1 MEGWRGGVFFFFLQP
16 TLPTHPSTQTLI
28 DKFVSGV
35 VYWAIGFAFAYGD
48 TAGGVIGRSGFFL
61 AHATPEALA
70 LWFSSWTFFITAT
83 TIVSGCLAERAA
95 FGAYLAHTP
104 VVSGL
109 AFPLA
114 VHWAFH
120 GWLSDAPCAYID
132 FAGGST
138 VHLLGGTA
146 GLAAALLVGPR
157 LGRFDD
163 GGGGSSSGGRW
174 RRRRDSELPPPPTH
188 HHPTWRDRASARLRS
203 PPIAGHNVESVAL
216 GTLAL
221 WFGWYGFNVAPAF
234 LRGSDRTAVA
244 LRAAV
249 NTTLAACTA
258 CLASLA
264 LRAVTSASLDLRTAC
279 NGVLGGIV
287 AATGLA
293 AYVDPWAAALVGAV
307 AGAALVASAAGLAA
321 AGVDDPL
328 DSVPVHAVCGAVG
341 IVSAGLFAKP
351 DLLAAY
357 RGASGNNECGGVFY
371 AGGRAGGTQLGVQI
385 GGALAIG
392 GLSAALAAATFG
404 ALRAAGRLRVD
415 TAAELA
421 GIDHVDHGGPAY
433 PDFELK
439 TRE

>member
-1 MEGWRGGVFFFFLQP
+1 M
-16 TLPTHPSTQTLI
+16 
-28 DKFVSGV
+28 V
-35 VYWAIGFAFAYGD
+35 V
-48 TAGGVIGRSGFFL
+48 
-61 AHATPEALA
+61 
-70 LWFSSWTFFITAT
+70 
-83 TIVSGCLAERAA
+83 
-95 FGAYLAHTP
+95 
-104 VVSGL
+104 
-109 AFPLA
+109 
-114 VHWAFH
+114 
-120 GWLSDAPCAYID
+120 
-132 FAGGST
+132 
-138 VHLLGGTA
+138 
-146 GLAAALLVGPR
+146 AAAAVE
-157 LGRFDD
+157 
-163 GGGGSSSGGRW
+163 GGW

-439 TRE
+439 TRECVKITPHLLSVPVPNNPHTTHTTSIRDTHKKNCD

>member
-1 MEGWRGGVFFFFLQP
+1 M
-16 TLPTHPSTQTLI
+16 
-28 DKFVSGV
+28 
-35 VYWAIGFAFAYGD
+35 
-48 TAGGVIGRSGFFL
+48 
-61 AHATPEALA
+61 
-70 LWFSSWTFFITAT
+70 
-83 TIVSGCLAERAA
+83 
-95 FGAYLAHTP
+95 
-104 VVSGL
+104 SGL

-120 GWLSDAPCAYID
+120 GWLSDASCSYID

-163 GGGGSSSGGRW
+163 GGGSGVGGNGVGSACTAATATPPSSS
-174 RRRRDSELPPPPTH
+174 RRRRRSDPEAARLLPS
-188 HHPTWRDRASARLRS
+188 WRDRALARLRS
-203 PPIAGHNVESVAL
+203 PSIAGHNVESVAL

-234 LRGSDRTAVA
+234 LRGADRTAVA

-249 NTTLAACTA
+249 NTTLAACTSS
-258 CLASLA
+258 LAALA
-264 LRAVTSASLDLRTAC
+264 LRAATSSQLDLRTAC

-287 AATGLA
+287 AATGLC
-293 AYVDPWAAALVGAV
+293 AYVDPWAAALVGAI
-307 AGAALVASAAGLAA
+307 AGAALIASAAGLAA

-341 IVSAGLFAKP
+341 ILAAGFFAKP

-357 RGASGNNECGGVFY
+357 RGGSGNTECGGLFY
-371 AGGRAGGTQLGVQI
+371 AGGRVGGTQLGVQV

-392 GLSAALAAATFG
+392 LLSFALAAATFG
-404 ALRAAGRLRVD
+404 ALRAVGRLRVD